1 MHNVLN
7 ATRATLVLRA
17 RRQVRRE
24 ANEYGCV
31 KSSQGNIEI
40 RYTKRRAAHVQAR
53 SGSCVRSPMES
64 ISGPSCEGLVSLQPP
79 QRKNTQPKQ
88 PNLVWSQ
95 HFLQGFCQHIA
106 FITNNYVFQ
115 RSALANSFIVQNK
128 TLRRAIHSPS
138 STKNADNLTVFCA
151 SPLLAGFSSAMQDLS
166 GNHIFMSAFLSW
178 LLAQIAKLFTSSY
191 REGTWDY
198 KVMFDSGG
206 MPSSHTALVVGLTTA
221 IVHQYGLGSVY
232 FPLSLVFTLI
242 VMYDAAGVR
251 RHAGKQAEVLNKI
264 VEDLFHGSA
273 ISDKKLKEVLGH
285 SPLQVTCG
293 AILGVTVGSVYML
306 KFSH

>member
-1 MHNVLN
+1 MS
-7 ATRATLVLRA
+7 RARVTFVLRA
-17 RRQVRRE
+17 QRQVRRE
-24 ANEYGCV
+24 ANEHDRA
-31 KSSQGNIEI
+31 KSFRGDVEI
-40 RYTKRRAAHVQAR
+40 GYTKRRPTNIR
-53 SGSCVRSPMES
+53 SRSRSCIRSPVAS
-64 ISGPSCEGLVSLQPP
+64 ISGPSCARLSSLEPP
-79 QRKNTQPKQ
+79 QRKTNHNQPKQ

-95 HFLQGFCQHIA
+95 HFLQGFCKHIA
-106 FITNNYVFQ
+106 FITNDYVFQ
-115 RSALANSFIVQNK
+115 RSALANSFAAPNK
-128 TLRRAIHSPS
+128 ALRRATQHSPG
-138 STKNADNLTVFCA
+138 STEKADNLTVLCTA
-151 SPLLAGFSSAMQDLS
+151 PLLAGFSSAIQDLT
-166 GNHIFMSAFLSW
+166 GNHIFMSAFSSW

-221 IVHQYGLGSVY
+221 IAYQYGLGSVY
-232 FPLSLVFTLI
+232 FPLSLAFTLI

-264 VEDLFHGSA
+264 VEDLFHGST

-293 AILGVTVGSVYML
+293 AILGVVVGSVYML
-306 KFSH
+306 KFPC